1 MSMRPFDIKERSL
14 SDLARF
20 LGLNKDGQEANFSGL
35 SSSTSHLHSGDL
47 FVALPGARTHGATFI
62 AEAISAGAV
71 AVLTDHHGSLI
82 IGDLLPTI
90 VVENP
95 RDVMGDISSWFYGA
109 PFRSLYAVGITGTN
123 GKTTTAF
130 LLNQLWQ
137 MSHRESGFIGTTGIS
152 IGRDSFPAQ
161 FTTPESSELQAA
173 VASMVERSC
182 KCFVMEV
189 SSHAVV
195 QSRISGAHF
204 SAVAFTNL
212 TQDHLDFHGS
222 MENYFEAKSKLF
234 NSQTAE
240 LGYIN
245 IDDKYGAR
253 LAESSQIAIRT
264 VSRNSRKATWHY
276 DRFELS
282 RSGYDISIR
291 GEGGILIEGHV
302 GLVGAHNLDN
312 VLMAVA
318 LAVESG
324 VDPLEI
330 SANLHLLQGPAGRL
344 EKVDIGQQFLALVDY
359 AHTPDAVERALAA
372 VREITPGK
380 VIGILGCG
388 GDRDASKR
396 PIMGAALVAGTDLAV
411 LTSDNP
417 RSESPESI
425 LDQMSSGIE
434 LGEKAVIEMDR
445 RGAIAIG
452 VAEAQPGDTVILLGK
467 GHEVGQE
474 INQVKYP
481 FDDRVELARA
491 IERLT

>member
-1 MSMRPFDIKERSL
+1 
-14 SDLARF
+14 
-20 LGLNKDGQEANFSGL
+20 
-35 SSSTSHLHSGDL
+35 
-47 FVALPGARTHGATFI
+47 
-62 AEAISAGAV
+62 
-71 AVLTDHHGSLI
+71 
-82 IGDLLPTI
+82 
-90 VVENP
+90 
-95 RDVMGDISSWFYGA
+95 
-109 PFRSLYAVGITGTN
+109 
-123 GKTTTAF
+123 
-130 LLNQLWQ
+130 
-137 MSHRESGFIGTTGIS
+137 
-152 IGRDSFPAQ
+152 
-161 FTTPESSELQAA
+161 
-173 VASMVERSC
+173 
-182 KCFVMEV
+182 
-189 SSHAVV
+189 
-195 QSRISGAHF
+195 
-204 SAVAFTNL
+204 
-212 TQDHLDFHGS
+212 

-253 LAESSQIAIRT
+253 LAESSQIPIRT

-359 AHTPDAVERALAA
+359 AHTPDAVERVLAA